1 MISFVRHGETALNRD
16 GRLQG
21 RVDAELSAR
30 GLEQVAR
37 LATRLSAWEI
47 TGVYSSPLTRARQTA
62 TAIAAVAGC
71 EVEIDD
77 RLIELDYGEWD
88 GLPLSEIRPKR
99 GASQFADPN
108 FAPPG
113 GESLVAVQA
122 RVEAFCR
129 DRLAAGTGERG
140 DADNSEGRVIAVSH
154 VSPIKAA
161 VTWALGVDE
170 RVALRMRL
178 GLASITTIGAAP
190 NGGGYL
196 ASFNDDAHLL

>member
-21 RVDAELSAR
+21 RVDSELSAR

-37 LATRLSAWEI
+37 LATRVSEWEI
-47 TGVYSSPLTRARQTA
+47 TAVYSSPLARARQTA
-62 TAIAAVAGC
+62 IAIAAVGGC
-71 EVEIDD
+71 EVEVDE

-88 GLPLSEIRPKR
+88 GMALADIRTKR
-99 GASQFADPN
+99 GESWFADPN

-113 GESLVAVQA
+113 GESLAAVQA
-122 RVEAFCR
+122 RVAEFCT
-129 DRLAAGTGERG
+129 DRLSG
-140 DADNSEGRVIAVSH
+140 DDGHVIAVSH

-161 VTWALGVDE
+161 VAWALGVEE
-170 RVALRMRL
+170 RATLRMRL
-178 GLASITTIGAAP
+178 GLASITDIGAAP

-196 ASFNDDAHLL
+196 SSFNDAAHLL

>member
-21 RVDAELSAR
+21 RVDSELSPR

-37 LATRLSAWEI
+37 LATRLSEWEI
-47 TGVYSSPLTRARQTA
+47 AAVYSSPLARARQTA
-62 TAIAAVAGC
+62 MAIAAVSGC
-71 EVEIDD
+71 EVEIDE

-99 GASQFADPN
+99 GASWFADPN

-113 GESLVAVQA
+113 GESLVAVTQ
-122 RVEAFCR
+122 RVEAFCV
-129 DRLAAGTGERG
+129 DRLTGDGAAT
-140 DADNSEGRVIAVSH
+140 DGRVVAVSH

-161 VTWALGVDE
+161 VAWALGVDE
-170 RVALRMRL
+170 RATLRMRL
-178 GLASITTIGAAP
+178 GLASISDIGSAP

-196 ASFNDDAHLL
+196 SSFNDAAHLA

>member
-21 RVDAELSAR
+21 RVDSELSVH

-37 LATRLSAWEI
+37 LVTRLSNWEI
-47 TGVYSSPLTRARQTA
+47 TSVYSSPLTRARQTA

-71 EVEIDD
+71 EVEIDE

-88 GLPLSEIRPKR
+88 GLPLSEIRTQR
-99 GASQFADPN
+99 GTSWFADPT

-113 GESLVAVQA
+113 GESLVAVTE
-122 RVEAFCR
+122 RVAAFCHEH
-129 DRLAAGTGERG
+129 LAGG
-140 DADNSEGRVIAVSH
+140 DGRVVAVSH

-161 VTWALGVDE
+161 VAWALGVDE
-170 RVALRMRL
+170 RATLRMRL
-178 GLASITTIGAAP
+178 GLASITDIGSAP

-196 ASFNDDAHLL
+196 ASFNDAAHLML

>member
-21 RVDAELSAR
+21 RVDSELSVR

-37 LATRLSAWEI
+37 LVTRLSSWEI
-47 TGVYSSPLTRARQTA
+47 VGVYSSPLARARQTA

-71 EVEIDD
+71 EVEIDE

-88 GLPLSEIRPKR
+88 GLPLSEIPTTGGK
-99 GASQFADPN
+99 SFFTDPN

-113 GESLVAVQA
+113 GESLAAVTA
-122 RVEAFCR
+122 RVAAFCV
-129 DRLAAGTGERG
+129 DRFAGDGH
-140 DADNSEGRVIAVSH
+140 VVAVSH

-161 VTWALGVDE
+161 VAWALGVDE
-170 RVALRMRL
+170 RATLRMRL
-178 GLASITTIGAAP
+178 GLASITDIGAAP
-190 NGGGYL
+190 SGGGHL
-196 ASFNDDAHLL
+196 ASFNDAAHLAR